1 MRREQAAHIDELVRA
16 ASGATTRRDAVIQD
30 SWRRCVSEHQLDPE
44 VLRQPCILT
53 PTRLREHQDAMEEFT
68 HTARF
73 GVETLYRQVAGLGY
87 VLLLTDAKGI
97 TVDFIGDP
105 TFDNNLMRAGLY
117 LGADWNEQHA
127 GTCAVGTCIHTGE
140 ALVVHQTDHFDATH
154 IPLTCTAAP
163 VYDPSGALA
172 AVLDISALR
181 SPEPKESQFLAL
193 QFVKGVANKIETAN
207 LVNRFRR
214 EWIIK
219 LAASPEFVDVEPS
232 YVLAVDGSGRLLGFN
247 NAARQL
253 LLREAGAEGAGAPR
267 GLVGRRLGEFFE
279 LELDDLP
286 RYTHALP
293 AGQRLVRLA
302 HSGTPLFAA
311 TLAPPSRP
319 GRPVLE
325 PPAPALPAPLAGL
338 FRDDPAMR
346 LVATRAAKLVNTQM
360 SLLISGET
368 GSGKEYLAK
377 AIHAASARAARPF
390 VPVNCAALPESLVE
404 GELFGYEAGAFTG
417 AAARGKKGLVLEA
430 DGGTLFLDEIGDMP
444 LPLQTRLLRVLAER
458 EVTPLGRSRPVPVN
472 IRVIAASHRDLVA
485 EVKAGRFREDLYFR
499 LSGAVLVLPPLRERR
514 DLDWLVARLI
524 AGRCHASGARF
535 SLSDAAMAALTAHDW
550 PGNIRELANT
560 LDYACAVAETGL
572 IGLDDLPDRL
582 QAGASGATA
591 PAAPR
596 ATGAPWAPAGP
607 SLWSPER
614 PCALNGPSGGR
625 EELIAALAAHG
636 WNVSAA
642 ARDLGLD
649 RTTVHR
655 RMRRYGLVTLRQGA
669 SQMS

>member
-16 ASGATTRRDAVIQD
+16 AGGAATRRDAVIQE
-30 SWRRCVSEHQLDPE
+30 SWRRCVSEHRLDPE
-44 VLRQPCILT
+44 VLREPCILT
-53 PTRLREHQDAMEEFT
+53 ATRLREHQDAMEEFT

-163 VYDPSGALA
+163 VYDPFGALA

-193 QFVKGVANKIETAN
+193 QFVKGFANKIETAN
-207 LVNRFRR
+207 LVSRFRR
-214 EWIIK
+214 EWIVK
-219 LAASPEFVDVEPS
+219 LAGSPEFVDVEPS

-253 LLREAGAEGAGAPR
+253 LLRETSTEGRAAGR
-267 GLVGRRLGEFFE
+267 GLVGRRLGEFFQ
-279 LELDDLP
+279 LEVDDLP
-286 RYTHALP
+286 RFSHALP
-293 AGQRLVRLA
+293 AAQRLVRLA
-302 HSGTPLFAA
+302 GSGTPLFAA

-319 GRPVLE
+319 GRPIAE
-325 PPAPALPAPLAGL
+325 PAAPALPAPLAAL

-346 LVATRAAKLVNTQM
+346 QVTARAAKLVNTQM
-360 SLLISGET
+360 SLLITGET

-377 AIHAASARAARPF
+377 AIHAAGARAARPF

-444 LPLQTRLLRVLAER
+444 LPLQTRLLRVLAEH
-458 EVTPLGRSRPVPVN
+458 EVTPLGRSKPVPVN
-472 IRVIAASHRDLVA
+472 IRVIAATHRDLVD
-485 EVKAGRFREDLYFR
+485 EIRAGRFREDLYFR
-499 LSGAVLVLPPLRERR
+499 ISGAVLALPALRERR
-514 DLDWLVARLI
+514 DLDWLVSRLI
-524 AGRCHASGARF
+524 AGRCDAGGARF
-535 SLSDAAMAALTAHDW
+535 SLSEAARAALAAHGW
-550 PGNIRELANT
+550 PGNIRELANA
-560 LDYACAVAETGL
+560 LDYACAVAESGV
-572 IGLDDLPDRL
+572 IGVDDLPDRL
-582 QAGASGATA
+582 QGLAAGPAVDFAAGAAPQAAARAWPSG
-591 PAAPR
+591 
-596 ATGAPWAPAGP
+596 
-607 SLWSPER
+607 L
-614 PCALNGPSGGR
+614 PCALAPPAAGR
-625 EELIAALAAHG
+625 DELIAALAAQG

-642 ARDLGLD
+642 ARALGLD

-655 RMRRYGLVTLRQGA
+655 RMRRFGLVALRQGGSLA
-669 SQMS
+669 S

>member
-1 MRREQAAHIDELVRA
+1 MRRDQAAHIDELVRA
-16 ASGATTRRDAVIQD
+16 AGGAATRRDAVIQE
-30 SWRRCVSEHQLDPE
+30 SWRRCVSEHRLDPE
-44 VLRQPCILT
+44 VLREPCILT
-53 PTRLREHQDAMEEFT
+53 ATRLREHQDAMEEFT

-163 VYDPSGALA
+163 VYDPFGALA

-193 QFVKGVANKIETAN
+193 QFVKGFANKIETAN
-207 LVNRFRR
+207 LVSRFRR
-214 EWIIK
+214 EWIVK
-219 LAASPEFVDVEPS
+219 LAGSPEFVDVEPS

-253 LLREAGAEGAGAPR
+253 LLRETSTEGRAAGR
-267 GLVGRRLGEFFE
+267 GLVGRRLGEFFQ
-279 LELDDLP
+279 LEVDDLP
-286 RYTHALP
+286 RFSHALP
-293 AGQRLVRLA
+293 AAQRLVRLA
-302 HSGTPLFAA
+302 GSGTPLFAA

-319 GRPVLE
+319 GRPVVE
-325 PPAPALPAPLAGL
+325 PAAPALPAPLAAL

-346 LVATRAAKLVNTQM
+346 QVTARAAKLVNTQM
-360 SLLISGET
+360 SLLITGET

-377 AIHAASARAARPF
+377 AIHAAGARAARPF

-444 LPLQTRLLRVLAER
+444 LPLQTRLLRVLAEH
-458 EVTPLGRSRPVPVN
+458 EVTPLGRSKPVPVN
-472 IRVIAASHRDLVA
+472 IRVIAATHRDLVD
-485 EVKAGRFREDLYFR
+485 EIKAGRFREDLYFR
-499 LSGAVLVLPPLRERR
+499 ISGAVLALPALRERR
-514 DLDWLVARLI
+514 DLDWLVSRLI
-524 AGRCHASGARF
+524 AGRCDAGGARF
-535 SLSDAAMAALTAHDW
+535 SLSEAARAALAAHGW
-550 PGNIRELANT
+550 PGNIRELANA
-560 LDYACAVAETGL
+560 LDYACAVAESGV
-572 IGLDDLPDRL
+572 IGVDDLPDRL
-582 QAGASGATA
+582 QGLAAGCAVDFAAGAA
-591 PAAPR
+591 PEMAAR
-596 ATGAPWAPAGP
+596 AFA
-607 SLWSPER
+607 SRL
-614 PCALNGPSGGR
+614 PCALAPPSAGR
-625 EELIAALAAHG
+625 DELIAALAAQG

-642 ARDLGLD
+642 ARELGLD

-655 RMRRYGLVTLRQGA
+655 RMRRFGLVALRQGGSLA
-669 SQMS
+669 S